1 MKIDHILAVTGLPG
15 LYTLVTERKGG
26 LIIED
31 MASGKRRFAPQ
42 RKHQFAPLESMAIY
56 TDDGEAEPLRVV
68 FTRMLEQQE
77 DNPAPAPN
85 ASKEVLFEYLA
96 DVLPNYDTER
106 VHASDLKK
114 LLKWYHFLKDN
125 DGFSATDEEE

>member
-1 MKIDHILAVTGLPG
+1 MKIDHILAITGLPG
-15 LYTLVTERKGG
+15 LYTMVTERKGG
-26 LIIED
+26 LIVED
-31 MASGKRRFAPQ
+31 IATGKRRFTPT

-77 DNPAPAPN
+77 DNPAPTPN
-85 ASKEVLFEYLA
+85 AEKEVLFEYLA

-114 LLKWYHFLKDN
+114 LLKWYHFLRDN
-125 DGFSATDEEE
+125 DAFGADEEE